1 MSDIITARDVD
12 IITAEINTIKTQTQ
26 RMLVANAIEI
36 GRRLVEAKSMVPHGE
51 WGKYLEERV
60 NYSQSTANNLMK
72 LFQEYG
78 DNQESL
84 FDSFT
89 NSQTFG
95 NLTYTKALAL
105 LSVPAEDRQEF
116 AETHDVEKLSTRELE
131 ELIKTTQQEKDQAT
145 AREAE
150 VQNKLDEVVAAQEL
164 SEKEHQAKIDDLQ
177 RQLDRAN
184 EVKDENS
191 KKVTELEEKLKAAK
205 ATTAA
210 VKKEVAQ
217 LKANPAVPDEV
228 MEQMRKEAA
237 ADAAKAAQE
246 DVEKQLAAINKQLEE
261 ANAKTR
267 EVEQKLEAAQKAAK
281 LSNPEAV
288 AFKVKFDKFQAEY
301 NGLHKD
307 LQGIV
312 ETNPELGKGL
322 SAALRALLGNWLKA
336 LGE

>member
-1 MSDIITARDVD
+1 MSDIITARDVE

-36 GRRLVEAKSMVPHGE
+36 GRRLVEAKSMVAHGE

-72 LFQEYG
+72 IFQEYG

-84 FDSFT
+84 FDSFA

-105 LSVPAEDRQEF
+105 LSVPAEDRQDF

-131 ELIKTTQQEKDQAT
+131 ELIKTTQQERDQAT

-150 VQNKLDEVVAAQEL
+150 AKDKLEETVAAKEM
-164 SEKEHQAKIDDLQ
+164 SEKEHQSKIEDLQ
-177 RQLDRAN
+177 RQLDQAN
-184 EVKDENS
+184 QGRGES
-191 KKVTELEEKLKAAK
+191 IKKVAELEEKLKAAK
-205 ATTAA
+205 AATAA
-210 VKKEVAQ
+210 AKKEAAQ
-217 LKANPAVPDEV
+217 LKDKPSVPEVV

-237 ADAAKAAQE
+237 ADAAKAAQKE
-246 DVEKQLAAINKQLEE
+246 VEKQLADINKTLEE

-267 EVEQKLEAAQKAAK
+267 EVEQQLEAAKKAAK

-288 AFKVKFDKFQAEY
+288 AFKVKFDKFQEEY
-301 NGLHKD
+301 NDLHKD
-307 LQGIV
+307 LQGIL
-312 ETNPELGKGL
+312 ETNAELGKGL
-322 SAALRALLGNWLKA
+322 SAAIRVLLGNWLKA
-336 LGE
+336 IGE